1 MALPGRLL
9 LLFLTAAHAAL
20 QTCGGNQ
27 TPGPVANV
35 SRVWSSNTSRDV
47 LLCSVP
53 GNGNEKLSFAAGF
66 YCSSPCDA
74 ILFAV
79 YITSGSGDIPV
90 VVWSANR
97 DLAAHQN
104 ATLSFTAGGDLVLAN
119 ADGSV
124 VWSTGTSGQFVIGMT
139 ITNSGNLVL
148 FNDDYMP
155 VWQSFE
161 NPTDSLL
168 PGQMLAEGMMLRPN
182 SSATNWTTSRQL
194 YFTVRSDG
202 LYAFAGSD
210 QPQPYYR
217 FELYSL
223 YQVSNESITQY
234 QYKPTFVTLVN
245 GSLSIPGSDSLET
258 KLPPA
263 HSLQYL
269 RFESDGHLRLYEWQE
284 FKQRWVIAK
293 DVFELHYCQYP
304 TACGEYGIC
313 SSENC
318 STEGMNCLTTE
329 CSCPNTTYFKPIDNM
344 RPTLGCA
351 VENEISCQAMQD
363 HQLVAIPNVAYFHL
377 WGDSHGAPMTD
388 EESCKKDCLSNCSCK
403 AALFILYPNQT
414 QALLY
419 PDLSLSMSYLNT
431 CYLLPEV
438 LSLQAYLDPG
448 YYSKDPVNARSTLY
462 VKVQSTHLLPPSKK
476 KTTFGYAIGA
486 TAAALVTLTI
496 ISMVIRKRC
505 NRQRADES
513 DFADLPGTITRFT
526 FKMLKAATNDFSSKL
541 GEGGFGSVFLGKL
554 GNEMVAVKLLDRAG
568 QGKKDFLAEVQTIGN
583 IHHINLVKLIGFC
596 VERSHRLLV
605 YEYMPRGSL
614 DKWIYY
620 LHSNAPLDWGTR
632 KRIIT
637 NVARGLSYLHDE
649 CRQRIVHLDIKPHN
663 ILLDDSFNAKVAD
676 FGLSKLIERE
686 ISKVVTRM
694 KGTPGYMAPEWLTS
708 QITEKVD
715 VYSFG
720 VVVMEIISGRKN
732 IDYSQSEE
740 NVQLIT
746 LLQEKAK
753 KGQLE
758 DLVDKNSDEMHL
770 HKEEVIEV
778 MKLAMWCLQSDS
790 SRRPSMSMVVK
801 TMEGERAVDD
811 NLGYNF
817 FDLSPAI
824 SVPVEQLNSSLHPEA
839 SILSAP
845 R

>member
-104 ATLSFTAGGDLVLAN
+104 ATLSFTASGDLVLAN

-148 FNDDYMP
+148 FNDAYMP

-194 YFTVRSDG
+194 YFTVR
-202 LYAFAGSD
+202 
-210 QPQPYYR
+210 
-217 FELYSL
+217 
-223 YQVSNESITQY
+223 ITQY

-245 GSLSIPGSDSLET
+245 GSLSIPGSDQLET

-269 RFESDGHLRLYEWQE
+269 RFESDGHLRLYEWEE

-293 DVFELHYCQYP
+293 DIFELNYCQYP
-304 TACGEYGIC
+304 TVCGEYGIC
-313 SSENC
+313 LSEGC
-318 STEGMNCLTTE
+318 STEGMDCSTTE

-351 VENEISCQAMQD
+351 VETEISCQAMQD
-363 HQLVAIPNVAYFHL
+363 HQLVAIPNVTYFHL
-377 WGDSHGAPMTD
+377 WGDSRGAPMTD

-403 AALFILYPNQT
+403 AALFILYLNQT

-438 LSLQAYLDPG
+438 LSLKAYLDPG
-448 YYSKDPVNARSTLY
+448 YYSKDRSTL
-462 VKVQSTHLLPPSKK
+462 
-476 KTTFGYAIGA
+476 
-486 TAAALVTLTI
+486 
-496 ISMVIRKRC
+496 KRC

-790 SRRPSMSMVVK
+790 SRRPSMSVVVK

>member
-1 MALPGRLL
+1 M
-9 LLFLTAAHAAL
+9 
-20 QTCGGNQ
+20 
-27 TPGPVANV
+27 
-35 SRVWSSNTSRDV
+35 
-47 LLCSVP
+47 
-53 GNGNEKLSFAAGF
+53 
-66 YCSSPCDA
+66 
-74 ILFAV
+74 
-79 YITSGSGDIPV
+79 
-90 VVWSANR
+90 
-97 DLAAHQN
+97 
-104 ATLSFTAGGDLVLAN
+104 
-119 ADGSV
+119 
-124 VWSTGTSGQFVIGMT
+124 
-139 ITNSGNLVL
+139 
-148 FNDDYMP
+148 
-155 VWQSFE
+155 
-161 NPTDSLL
+161 
-168 PGQMLAEGMMLRPN
+168 
-182 SSATNWTTSRQL
+182 
-194 YFTVRSDG
+194 
-202 LYAFAGSD
+202 
-210 QPQPYYR
+210 
-217 FELYSL
+217 
-223 YQVSNESITQY
+223 
-234 QYKPTFVTLVN
+234 
-245 GSLSIPGSDSLET
+245 
-258 KLPPA
+258 
-263 HSLQYL
+263 
-269 RFESDGHLRLYEWQE
+269 
-284 FKQRWVIAK
+284 
-293 DVFELHYCQYP
+293 
-304 TACGEYGIC
+304 
-313 SSENC
+313 
-318 STEGMNCLTTE
+318 
-329 CSCPNTTYFKPIDNM
+329 
-344 RPTLGCA
+344 
-351 VENEISCQAMQD
+351 
-363 HQLVAIPNVAYFHL
+363 
-377 WGDSHGAPMTD
+377 
-388 EESCKKDCLSNCSCK
+388 
-403 AALFILYPNQT
+403 
-414 QALLY
+414 
-419 PDLSLSMSYLNT
+419 
-431 CYLLPEV
+431 
-438 LSLQAYLDPG
+438 
-448 YYSKDPVNARSTLY
+448 
-462 VKVQSTHLLPPSKK
+462 
-476 KTTFGYAIGA
+476 
-486 TAAALVTLTI
+486 TLTI